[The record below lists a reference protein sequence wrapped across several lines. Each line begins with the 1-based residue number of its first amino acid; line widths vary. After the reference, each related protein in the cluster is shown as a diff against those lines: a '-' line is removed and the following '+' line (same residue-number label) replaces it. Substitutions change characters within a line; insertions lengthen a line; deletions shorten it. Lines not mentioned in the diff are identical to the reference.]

1 VVYVIQVIGQLR
13 RRKKWRLKRLCSAG
27 EWTFADPKGKVL
39 ASEAPQ
45 AWSGNILTWLQEWAD
60 EHGLDLG
67 SDANE
72 PLWDGTRP
80 DYDLAVG
87 ALLAG

>member
-1 VVYVIQVIGQLR
+1 VR
-13 RRKKWRLKRLCSAG
+13 DDAG
-27 EWTFADPKGKVL
+27 NWTFADPKGKTL
-39 ASEAPQ
+39 AGEAPQ

-60 EHGLDLG
+60 EHGLDIG
-67 SDANE
+67 SDTNE

-80 DYDLAVG
+80 DYDMAVG